1 MAELKEVSL
10 KSLHTPI
17 IVPSPALSCAYLLKV
32 CPTGS
37 SPAGTKNCTKASLT
51 TTGWGTLENKSF
63 VRYRSRSSM
72 LNKSSSS

>member
-10 KSLHTPI
+10 KSLHTDNSSFTGVVLRI
-17 IVPSPALSCAYLLKV
+17 FAKV

-51 TTGWGTLENKSF
+51 TTGWGTLEK
-63 VRYRSRSSM
+63 
-72 LNKSSSS
+72 